1 MNLPKAWK
9 TDFKHSDEVPRP
21 LSYSASKE
29 LAKSPAHAKAYWEK
43 PFEATKQQRIGKLYH
58 YGALTP
64 TLKEDYPTPKKD
76 ELDIAVAM
84 IEVLEKHEL
93 ATQMISQGAIEK
105 TGYFKDPDFG
115 FDAIVKPDILLPQY
129 NTIIDLKSA
138 ADVSIRAFRRA
149 VYFFKYNWQAFFYL
163 RGANVLQPGV
173 YNSYHIIA
181 QETKPPYGIMI
192 YKLSD
197 ATLANAEADMMPLLK
212 LFKGCLD
219 TGEWPLYP
227 ETIIEI

>member
-1 MNLPKAWK
+1 MKLPKAWK
-9 TDFKHSDEVPRP
+9 TDFEHSDKVPRP

-29 LAKSPAHAKAYWEK
+29 LAKSPAHVKAYWEK

-58 YGALTP
+58 ELALGQRGINYDGA
-64 TLKEDYPTPKKD
+64 KKD
-76 ELDIAVAM
+76 EYAIAEAM
-84 IEVLEKHEL
+84 FEVIQKHEL
-93 ATQMISQGAIEK
+93 AWQMISQGAIEK
-105 TGYFKDPDFG
+105 TGYFKDPDFS
-115 FDAIVKPDILLPQY
+115 FDAIIKPDILLPQY

-181 QETKPPYGIMI
+181 QETKPPFGIMI

-197 ATLANAEADMMPLLK
+197 ATLTNAEVDMMPLLK

-227 ETIIEI
+227 EEIIEI

>member
-9 TDFKHSDEVPRP
+9 TDFKHSDKVPRA

-29 LAKSPAHAKAYWEK
+29 LAKSPAHVKAYWESESK
-43 PFEATKQQRIGKLYH
+43 ATKAMRIGKLYETI
-58 YGALTP
+58 ALSMEMP
-64 TLKEDYPTPKKD
+64 RDCFKWD
-76 ELDIAVAM
+76 ELETAKAM
-84 IEVLEKHEL
+84 CDVLARHEL
-93 ATQMISQGAIEK
+93 STQMISQGVTEK

-115 FDAIVKPDILLPQY
+115 FDIIIRPDILLPQY
-129 NTIIDLKSA
+129 STMVDLKSA
-138 ADVSIRAFRRA
+138 ADVSIRAFRKA
-149 VYFFKYNWQAFFYL
+149 VYWFKYHWQAFFYL

-181 QETKPPYGIMI
+181 QETKPPYGIMV

-197 ATLANAEADMMPLLK
+197 ATLTNAEIDMMPLLK

-219 TGEWPLYP
+219 TGKWPLYP
-227 ETIIEI
+227 EEIIEI